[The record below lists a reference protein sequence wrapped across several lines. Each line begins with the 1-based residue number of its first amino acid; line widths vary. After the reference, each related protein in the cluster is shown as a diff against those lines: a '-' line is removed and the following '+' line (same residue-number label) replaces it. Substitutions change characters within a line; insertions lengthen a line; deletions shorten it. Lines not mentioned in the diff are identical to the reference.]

1 MKIIKFLIVILIS
14 NNVFSQTKN
23 FIDLPYIETSA
34 KKDTLVIPD
43 RIYLTITLNES
54 DSKNKKSTEELEKQL
69 ELTLKKLNID
79 TEKDLSLLDYSSNF
93 KSYFL
98 KGQNIL
104 KSKMYSLLVY
114 DAVTAGQ
121 VLTELEQVGISNVV
135 ISKTEYSKSEELL
148 LDLKYSAIEKAKRT
162 AEKLVKP
169 LSQKVGKAI
178 YISDN
183 LSSNLNSLQGQV
195 SGVQIRGYTSANIYG
210 NKASEPIIVEFQ
222 KLKFEAEVKVNF
234 ILE

>member
-1 MKIIKFLIVILIS
+1 MKAIKILIVILLS
-14 NNVFSQTKN
+14 NTAFAQTKN

-43 RIYLTITLNES
+43 RIYLTITLNEA

-69 ELTLKKLNID
+69 ELTLKRLNID
-79 TEKDLSLLDYSSNF
+79 TEEDLSLLDYSSNF

-104 KSKMYSLLVY
+104 KTKMYSLLIY
-114 DAVTAGQ
+114 DAVTAGR
-121 VLTELEQVGISNVV
+121 VLAELEQVGISNVV

-148 LDLKYSAIEKAKRT
+148 LDLKYSAIKKAKKT

-169 LSQKVGKAI
+169 LLQKVGKAV

-183 LSSNLNSLQGQV
+183 TSSNSLQGQIV
-195 SGVQIRGYTSANIYG
+195 GLQIRGMLNNEALYG
-210 NKASEPIIVEFQ
+210 SRAPAEHIIIEFQ
-222 KLKFEAEVKVNF
+222 KLKFETEVKVNF
-234 ILE
+234 LLE